1 MSQVMNTINLLNR
14 WLRIVIF
21 INIRGVFRFFFK
33 VTKFTKL
40 WQHKVIVTESYICLW
55 LGDRY
60 HVICVTVCMSP
71 IGWQFSRDLFNIVYM
86 WHPLLLGRLSCCCH
100 WQESLCFVCIRTN
113 VYVLKF
119 INKTWKTYLYIYQT
133 TFNIRQNTA
142 NVRMTDLVFV
152 SYDEEVLFT
161 SVGGLEVVGSRCL
174 F

>member
-1 MSQVMNTINLLNR
+1 MCMYVSSNQYNQSSKQVASNR
-14 WLRIVIF
+14 HF
-21 INIRGVFRFFFK
+21 YQYTRGISFFFK

-133 TFNIRQNTA
+133 TFNIYQTKHSQCEDDRPC
-142 NVRMTDLVFV
+142 LC
-152 SYDEEVLFT
+152 VLSRGS
-161 SVGGLEVVGSRCL
+161 SVYFCRWPWSCR
-174 F
+174 